1 MKHLF
6 LILALAAWPAWA
18 QIYKWV
24 DEQGRIQYGEKPPA
38 SAKSAPLRPP
48 PPSGATQRPA
58 QDVAGQERDFR
69 RRQIQRG
76 EEEERQASQAQ
87 ADRARCE
94 QVKEELTLIESVGS
108 VYRREKGEKVYL
120 DRSAEIERR
129 RAQVARYC
137 R

>member
-1 MKHLF
+1 MRHLL

-24 DEQGRIQYGEKPPA
+24 DESGRVQYGEKPPA
-38 SAKSAPLRPP
+38 GAKSTPLRPP
-48 PPSGATQRPA
+48 QRSGAAQPPT

-69 RRQIQRG
+69 RRQIERSQ
-76 EEEERQASQAQ
+76 EEERQASEAQ
-87 ADRARCE
+87 ANRARCE
-94 QVKEELTLIESVGS
+94 QAKEELALVESVGA

-120 DRSAEIERR
+120 DRNAEIERR
-129 RAQVARYC
+129 RAQVSRYC

>member
-1 MKHLF
+1 MRHLL
-6 LILALAAWPAWA
+6 LILVLAAWPAWA

-24 DEQGRIQYGEKPPA
+24 DEKGRVQYGEKPPA
-38 SAKSAPLRPP
+38 GAKSAPLRPP
-48 PPSGATQRPA
+48 QPSGATQRPA

-69 RRQIQRG
+69 RRQLERG
-76 EEEERQASQAQ
+76 QEEERQASQAQ

-94 QVKEELTLIESVGS
+94 QAKEELALVESVGV

-129 RAQVARYC
+129 RAQVSRYC

>member
-1 MKHLF
+1 MRHFL
-6 LILALAAWPAWA
+6 LILALAGSPAWA

-24 DEQGRIQYGEKPPA
+24 DEKGRVQYGEKPPA
-38 SAKSAPLRPP
+38 GAKSTPLRPSQP
-48 PPSGATQRPA
+48 PGGTQRPA
-58 QDVAGQERDFR
+58 PDVADQELDFR
-69 RRQIQRG
+69 RRQLKRG
-76 EEEERQASQAQ
+76 QEEERQASQTQ
-87 ADRARCE
+87 ADRERCE
-94 QVKEELTLIESVGS
+94 QAKEELALIESVGT